1 MARGIFKI
9 ITAAL
14 AVSAAVSAAHASG
27 FSRGSADTDIL
38 FEEGNFN
45 MRAGVT
51 FVSPTRK
58 FTSHQ
63 GNPGLVGTDYTDAY
77 AIFSGAI
84 KLDVTDDLRCA
95 GTFSQPY
102 GGSASFNAPT
112 GTIAGG
118 PGKLTENFT
127 INEFGL
133 TCAYKFDLAKGRAWI
148 IGGVYQEVFDY
159 DRVNFRT
166 AATRFHLRLAGTDTG
181 FRVGAAYE
189 IPEIALRAQ
198 LMYRASSSYGATG
211 TFNIETLTGTPVG
224 SFAATGTGNLP
235 QSVELKLQSG
245 VAPGW
250 LVFGSVKWTDWSV
263 TEQLLVNVPALAL
276 TQPNNY
282 FWSDGWTVSAGVG
295 HAFNEKLS
303 GAASITWDKSIKT
316 GWDLSSST
324 WTLGVGGAYKD
335 DLGGELRFGG
345 GVTYLASAAETNYT
359 PATGGNSAV
368 GSGWAWALG
377 ASYKTKW

>member
-1 MARGIFKI
+1 MARGIFKL
-9 ITAAL
+9 TSAL
-14 AVSAAVSAAHASG
+14 LALSACVSAAQASG

-45 MRAGVT
+45 LRSGVT
-51 FVSPTRK
+51 YVSPTRK
-58 FTSHQ
+58 FATHQ
-63 GNPGLVGTDYTDAY
+63 GNPALVGTDYADGY
-77 AIFSGAI
+77 AIFSGAV
-84 KLDVTDDLRCA
+84 KLNVTDDLRCA

-118 PGKLTENFT
+118 PGKLTETFT
-127 INEFGL
+127 INEWGL

-148 IGGVYQEVFDY
+148 IGGLYQEDFNY
-159 DRVNFRT
+159 DRLNFRSAT
-166 AATRFHLRLAGTDTG
+166 TRFHLRLAGTETG

-211 TFNIETLTGTPVG
+211 TFNIETLTGATVA
-224 SFAATGTGNLP
+224 SFGAIGTGNLP
-235 QSVELKLQSG
+235 QSVEMKLQSG

-295 HAFNEKLS
+295 HAFNEKFS
-303 GAASITWDKSIKT
+303 GAATITWDKGIQT

-324 WTLGVGGAYKD
+324 WTLGAGGAYKD

-345 GVTYLASAAETNYT
+345 GLTYISSAAETNYT
-359 PATGGNSAV
+359 PATGGNSSV
-368 GSGWAWALG
+368 GGGWAWALG